1 MVDEVFKIQGLP
13 AEKVPGVTV
22 GIFPS
27 MRPWPEKQVRLK
39 DLKSTLGRILGSQ
52 EVLTASAA
60 GGTLIWGW
68 DKPSPRSKLQRN
80 PKYREER
87 PIRQN
92 TLFFTFRGL
101 DNGVNLRCI
110 FFSVKSGEGISR

>member
-101 DNGVNLRCI
+101 DNGVNLRPQ
-110 FFSVKSGEGISR
+110 